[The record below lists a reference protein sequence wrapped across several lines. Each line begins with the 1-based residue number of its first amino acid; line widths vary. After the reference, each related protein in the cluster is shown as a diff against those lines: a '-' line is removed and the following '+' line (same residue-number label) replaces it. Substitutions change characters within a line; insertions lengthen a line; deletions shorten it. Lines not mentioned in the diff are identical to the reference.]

1 MCRGAQRVHAE
12 TLRRGASPAVELQRD
27 WRLATGQGLAASMG
41 EHLPFYGMLAANLK
55 AANGG

>member
-1 MCRGAQRVHAE
+1 
-12 TLRRGASPAVELQRD
+12 LQRD
-27 WRLATGQGLAASMG
+27 WRLATGQGLAATMG